1 MLGSARI
8 IRGEIVF
15 IVESN
20 DSSLHWD
27 LLVMVPTVT
36 ANGVPLLDSE
46 ELVL

>member
-1 MLGSARI
+1 
-8 IRGEIVF
+8 VF

-27 LLVMVPTVT
+27 LIVTASTAT

-46 ELVL
+46 ELIV